1 MDKMYNS
8 AYFKRTIVC
17 DTIARTSTVQCRA
30 SSCCGCCIIDSALSF
45 ATKSHLVGANCL
57 LASFTHVEN
66 YSVTYAH
73 IVLTPRLAPAA
84 RINAPFSAS
93 RIDPD
98 TTYLAPSARINTHS
112 LKCRIAPIYFWP
124 NKKQHRTRITTTN
137 RLGGFDAFICGQCGR
152 GVCYCVCVLLF
163 VHQTDPSAECL
174 SRL

>member
-1 MDKMYNS
+1 MEYRTHWKCIKCIIQCILS
-8 AYFKRTIVC
+8 AQLC
-17 DTIARTSTVQCRA
+17 ADTKARTSTVQCRA

-112 LKCRIAPIYFWP
+112 LKCRIAPVYFWP
-124 NKKQHRTRITTTN
+124 NKKQHVLNPDYDKSAWRI
-137 RLGGFDAFICGQCGR
+137 
-152 GVCYCVCVLLF
+152 
-163 VHQTDPSAECL
+163 
-174 SRL
+174 